1 MHVFVNILKTIKMY
15 TLNGGGGNSKT
26 NLLIKPG

>member
-15 TLNGGGGNSKT
+15 TLNGGGNSKT